1 MSISVIILGAG
12 KGTRMKSN
20 TPKVLHKISGKSM
33 ISHVI
38 DSVRDISDDIVV
50 VLHHQAEKIEDEL
63 KKEYNN
69 LKFHIQDLENFPGT
83 AGALR
88 GVEPKYER
96 VLILNGDMPLIT
108 KESINKLIKKDGDIN
123 LSVLNLNNPKGYG
136 RVIIENGK
144 IKEIVEE
151 KDCTPTQKEVNSVNG
166 GVYFLKREVLKEYIP
181 KIDNNNAQKEYYL
194 TDIIKLAVN
203 DGKTVNPIFVE
214 EEEFKG
220 VNSKYDLAVAEEIMQ
235 NRIKKELMESGVIM
249 RLPQTIY
256 IDINS
261 KFIGEVILES
271 GVSILGDTTIDNS
284 YIKSNSIVEDS
295 NIKNSEIGPMAR
307 ERPNSNINN
316 SKIGNFVEIKKSTLS
331 GVKAGHL
338 SYLGD
343 STIDEGTNIGA
354 GVITCNY
361 DGKAKYKTII
371 GKNVFVGSDS
381 QLIAP
386 LKIADDV
393 IVGAG
398 TTLTKD
404 VSKGS
409 LAISRAPLKIVKDFF
424 YKFFG
429 KR

>member
-1 MSISVIILGAG
+1 MDISIIILGAG
-12 KGTRMKSN
+12 KGTRMKSK
-20 TPKVLHKISGKSM
+20 TPKILHKISGKSM

-38 DSVRDISDDIVV
+38 DSVKDISDDIIV
-50 VLHHQAEKIEDEL
+50 VLHHQAERIENEL
-63 KKEYNN
+63 KRDYNN
-69 LKFHIQDLENFPGT
+69 LKFHIQDLKNFPGT

-88 GVEPKYER
+88 GVEPKYSR
-96 VLILNGDMPLIT
+96 VLILNADMPLIT
-108 KESINKLIKKDGDIN
+108 KDSINRLIERDGDIN
-123 LSVLNLNNPKGYG
+123 LSVLELNNPKGYG
-136 RVIIENGK
+136 RVIIENEK

-151 KDCTPTQKEVNSVNG
+151 KDCTKEQKEINSVNG
-166 GVYFLKREVLKEYIP
+166 GVYFLKREVLEEYIP

-194 TDIIKLAVN
+194 TDIIKLGVG
-203 DGKTVNPIFVE
+203 DSRVVNPIFVE
-214 EEEFKG
+214 EKEFKG

-249 RLPQTIY
+249 RLPETIY

-261 KFIGEVILES
+261 KFIGEVILEN
-271 GVSILGDTTIDNS
+271 GVSIIGDTTIENS
-284 YIKSNSIVEDS
+284 HIKANSIVEDS

-307 ERPNSNINN
+307 VRPQSNIVD
-316 SKIGNFVEIKKSTLS
+316 SKIGNFVEVKKSNLN

-343 STIDEGTNIGA
+343 STISEGTNIGA

-361 DGKAKYKTII
+361 NGKAKYKTII

-386 LKIADDV
+386 ITIEDNV

-398 TTLTKD
+398 TTLTRD
-404 VSKGS
+404 ISNGS
-409 LAISRAPLKIVKDFF
+409 LAISRAKLKVVKDFF

-429 KR
+429 KG

>member
-88 GVEPKYER
+88 GVEPKYEK

-307 ERPNSNINN
+307 VRPNSNINN

-381 QLIAP
+381 QIIAP